1 MEYIFKSEKENINK
15 DFYFIELNQEKNIEK
30 EIINVKTSKEL
41 SNQKYEEIN
50 DQ

>member
-15 DFYFIELNQEKNIEK
+15 DFNFIELNQEKNIEK